1 MKNKGNFSQH
11 SNWKQMI
18 FILFLGWTVI
28 WISRT
33 VLNPVLP
40 SIKESLSIATDT
52 QLSLVFSSYFLA
64 YTLIQIPAGI
74 LSDRFGEKLI
84 LLPSFFIFALS
95 TFIMGLASSL
105 ETLYIANFF
114 SGLASG
120 VFFACSYS
128 LSIKTIPLNRRTFSN
143 AVINSGTA
151 IGMGFGLIGSTFLSL
166 LGLNWRVLLFI
177 TAALIASTLIIFIKF
192 LPTTKKRQKPLSEA
206 KKSKQSIT
214 RLLNKRLVAAAFSY
228 FTICYGYYMMAT
240 WLPNFLQT
248 ERGIT
253 GMMVGYIAA
262 ISAFAA
268 LPGAILF
275 ARISDRFNQNKITII
290 VTLTFLAAAF
300 LYFSAQVTS
309 QFGLLV
315 GLIGYGFF
323 GKLAIDPIIVSY
335 VAEITT
341 PENYGITFGIF
352 NFFGMLGSVL
362 SPYFTAVSSDL
373 TGSKVFGFYFA
384 AFLML
389 LGGIVLW
396 SITKKRRATA

>member
-1 MKNKGNFSQH
+1 MENKNESPQT
-11 SNWKQMI
+11 NWKLMI

-40 SIKESLSIATDT
+40 SIKASLSIATDT

-64 YTLIQIPAGI
+64 YTIIQFPAGA

-84 LLPSFFIFALS
+84 LVPSFLIFALS
-95 TFIMGLASSL
+95 TLIMGFAHSVQ
-105 ETLYIANFF
+105 TLYIANFF
-114 SGLASG
+114 SGLTSG

-128 LSIKTIPLNRRTFSN
+128 LSIKMIPLNRRTFSN

-151 IGMGFGLIGSTFLSL
+151 IGMGAGMIGSTFLSL
-166 LGLNWRVLLFI
+166 LGLDWRTLLFI
-177 TAALIASTLIIFIKF
+177 TAALIASTLIVFIKF
-192 LPTTKKRQKPLSEA
+192 LPSTLKRDKSTLNVTTKKIPFLKLFN
-206 KKSKQSIT
+206 KQLI
-214 RLLNKRLVAAAFSY
+214 VAAFAY
-228 FTICYGYYMMAT
+228 FTICYGYYMLAT

-253 GMMVGYIAA
+253 GMMIGYIAA

-268 LPGAILF
+268 LPGAIIF
-275 ARISDRFNQNKITII
+275 ARISDRFNQNKTTII
-290 VTLTFLAAAF
+290 VVLIFLAALF
-300 LYFSAQVTS
+300 LYLSAEATS
-309 QFGLLV
+309 QIWLFIA
-315 GLIGYGFF
+315 LIGYGFF

-341 PENYGITFGIF
+341 PENYGLTFGLF

-384 AFLML
+384 ALLMIF
-389 LGGIVLW
+389 GGITLW
-396 SITKKRRATA
+396 YVTKKPVTAR